1 MIVTEFATSSQ
12 SSGFALDAPL
22 AWQKIRLQQLKLS
35 AFRNYAHLQLDFA
48 GKHVVLSGHNGA
60 GKTNIL
66 EAISLLSP
74 GRGLRRASYG
84 EMKKLNRQQAA
95 YIEGQNSRQDLG
107 QSPPH
112 PHPSGTEFA
121 VHARLISPDYDVAE
135 IGTGSMATP
144 SGQTARRLR
153 INGANETAETLL
165 DYCRVIWLVPA
176 MDGLFTGSAGDRR
189 RFVDRMV
196 LATHPLHARLVTDY
210 EKLMRSRH
218 KLLVEGN
225 QDTRWL
231 NALEEQ
237 MAEVGVAIAAARVEM
252 ITHLQAMINKT
263 DPHTNFPK
271 ASLALEGVLEQDLDK
286 KIAAVDVEESFRLAL
301 ERERALTRHSA
312 RTLTGPHRS
321 DLKVFH
327 ADKGVAAALAST
339 GEQKALL
346 TGLVL
351 VHAQLT
357 AHLSRQTPLLLL
369 DEIAAHLD
377 INRRAALFDWVD
389 EMGVQAFMTGTDRA
403 LFAHLEGKAQFL
415 TLQDGHV
422 VQNEH
427 VTT

>member
-1 MIVTEFATSSQ
+1 MKN
-12 SSGFALDAPL
+12 LNKAPPEYK
-22 AWQKIRLQQLKLS
+22 Q
-35 AFRNYAHLQLDFA
+35 
-48 GKHVVLSGHNGA
+48 GH
-60 GKTNIL
+60 IQECL
-66 EAISLLSP
+66 
-74 GRGLRRASYG
+74 
-84 EMKKLNRQQAA
+84 
-95 YIEGQNSRQDLG
+95 EGQNAAL
-107 QSPPH
+107 P
-112 PHPSGTEFA
+112 PSGAEFA
-121 VHARLISPDYDVAE
+121 VHARLISPDYDTVE
-135 IGTGSMATP
+135 IGTGSMVTA

-153 INGANETAETLL
+153 INGMNMAAETLL
-165 DYCRVIWLVPA
+165 DYCRIIWLVPA

-218 KLLVEGN
+218 KLLVDGSA
-225 QDTRWL
+225 DARWL
-231 NALEEQ
+231 NALEGQ

-252 ITHLQAMINKT
+252 IAHLQATMNKT
-263 DPHTNFPK
+263 DPRATFPK
-271 ASLALEGVLEQDLDK
+271 ATLALEGTLEQNLDK
-286 KIAAVDVEESFRLAL
+286 KIPALDVEENFRLAL
-301 ERERALTRHSA
+301 ERERALTRHSG

-327 ADKGVAAALAST
+327 ADKNIAAALAST

-357 AHLSRQTPLLLL
+357 AHLSHQTPLLLL

-389 EMGVQAFMTGTDRA
+389 AIGVQAFMTGTERS
-403 LFAHLEGKAQFL
+403 LFTHLEGNAQFL

-422 VQNEH
+422 V
-427 VTT
+427 T